1 MLVGITVHFQ
11 FSFFSAGSP
20 ITALSIAE
28 VLSVAGHT
36 VKFIRTGKEED
47 KTWYDD
53 VSGLKI
59 NWESVPAS
67 QAADFD
73 MVIELGNNL
82 LTSAQ
87 RKKQKG
93 RCVWLFRKH
102 ALYHDIEA
110 SLFPFENPERDLDG
124 VSEVWLYKELAS
136 VDDVQYIETLTRKPV
151 RLLPLIWTPSALELY
166 RQQAKVPVWGQVA
179 ELPEVKDQPWS
190 IHICE
195 TNNTSASSCTIPLF
209 IMREVRKKCSSLTL
223 RNPIK
228 IHNAEHVR
236 DSQFFRFNVLDHAFS
251 DIPDMSGVFL
261 GRQRIA
267 DLVFDPKSILIAH
280 GRFSSWRPYLMD
292 ALWCGVPLV
301 HNSTV
306 LRDRLGPF
314 GSVGYYPDNELHQG
328 RLAFE
333 RVVADATQAGN
344 LDRLVECRKRLISEF
359 SPLNP
364 QIQQAWA
371 SSLTSPLTPLSPAP
385 AAAAAKP
392 AEKPKRHIVVGF
404 TDMWDDFNP
413 EYNQFTLMLKAAVK
427 HMSEDI
433 EIVGQKGY
441 EGANLVFFGPF
452 GNTWQQAPPSIPKVH
467 YTGENTPAVKR
478 DDIKL
483 NIGYQHTDINSG
495 EYIRIPLW
503 MLEINWFGGD
513 VEKIR
518 NPKPMPINRA
528 TQVFPEELSRKQK
541 FCAFVVTNPCQ
552 PMRNSA
558 FQWLTQYKHVDSG
571 GRLFN
576 NIGDRIFAGLGGGGG
591 ELKKLE
597 FFKDYKFAIT
607 YENAREPGYTT
618 EKLLHAKAAGCIPIY
633 WGDPKV
639 ERDFDPAG
647 FIDARDAL
655 TSQQLIDLVK
665 GVDTNKTLW
674 LKKFAVPALDEVR
687 RDLVRRTLSE
697 CARRLLSF
705 VDVSKEELEK
715 IPKLLGAA
723 CDEELQETETKT
735 REQAKPVISE
745 EKRDVA
751 AMQKLDVNFDATVF
765 ATGCNSK
772 FLPSLQLWLNSLGA
786 HKQETKEM
794 TVIVYLMADVTKE
807 AEQNFIETFPFAQ
820 FRRFPVDAPEGFQDL
835 WAPEHFAW
843 KIWLLRQLVLEEG
856 LKGKPILYM
865 DAGMI
870 MVRWPRHWLEI
881 VRRTGISLL
890 EDEEQINKHWCHAD
904 FCKAFEMTEAE
915 GQQQQL
921 WAGCM
926 AFVSGHQ
933 EAKNFF
939 EESWKWAQKRD
950 VIAGPKWVGVNA
962 EGKPYGHRHDQSILS
977 VVSSRMKLHRF
988 PLRELYCH
996 ISLRHTFLTNR
1007 YLYVHRGMFKVHE
1020 RVTEGIDDAW
1030 VINLDRRNDR
1040 LESFKKKN
1048 PLLADR
1054 VLRLPAF
1061 EGKHL
1066 KLTPALARLFAPHD
1080 FNWKKP
1086 VMGCALSHLALWMQ
1100 LLNEKPDISTYL
1112 ILEDD
1117 ARLKPEW
1124 RDRWEEA
1131 MQAKAI
1137 PENFDVVY
1145 LGGILPPNREVFE
1158 NTCVEKINDYVAK
1171 VALNSVFGQDP
1182 ANRYF
1187 HFCAYAYVLSRRGA
1201 MKVVEYLKSRNGYWT
1216 SADHMMCNLQEFL
1229 NIYFLHPF
1237 TAGCFQDDDPVYQK
1251 SAFNDFSRVDKFD
1264 SDLWNN
1270 TERFSEEEVASVLD
1284 MSKSLDILGALED
1297 ARASAKP
1304 VNVDV
1309 IGEMKPDVA
1318 KETLVSTNKS
1328 QTQPQLQP
1336 QTQPQTQ
1343 TEYLPKLG
1351 KRRLVSVV
1359 GEPMNSSQ
1367 WYEFSWF
1374 KQIFVENAGLSL
1386 EVERVAD
1393 GSAPPTDEPIVVV
1406 QRNRTEEARAVLKGW
1421 NEAGAKF
1428 YVLHLS
1434 DEHGSDP
1441 VDFYEWP
1448 CCLGVLRNYVRPDV
1462 RESDKVKVIP
1472 LGFHWAIPNGEPAL
1486 HTPRVPFREYV
1497 WSFVGTGWAGRRDK
1511 LQIFNAI
1518 PGEHKCVF
1526 MDEWNSPKM
1535 LGREESLSIL
1545 LNTWCVPCPAGN
1557 NAETY
1562 RVYEA
1567 LEAGAVP
1574 VLVKEGGMDAYLD
1587 YLGRWLPLLVAND
1600 WQHAASLVHTLRM
1613 KPEVYEQYRLQILAG
1628 WEKMKADTRQ
1638 AVKSVWKV

>member
-20 ITALSIAE
+20 ISALSIAE
-28 VLSVAGHT
+28 LLGVSGHT
-36 VKFIRTGKEED
+36 VKFIRTGKDEE

-53 VSGLKI
+53 VSGLKN

-67 QAADFD
+67 QAAGFDF
-73 MVIELGNNL
+73 VIELGNNL
-82 LTSAQ
+82 LTVEQ
-87 RKKQKG
+87 RKKQPG

-102 ALYHDIEA
+102 ILYHDVEA
-110 SLFPFENPERDLDG
+110 SLFPFENPERDLEG
-124 VSEVWLYKELAS
+124 VSEVWLLKELS
-136 VDDVQYIETLTRKPV
+136 NTDDIQYIETLSRKPV
-151 RLLPLIWTPSALELY
+151 RVLPLVWTPSALELY
-166 RQQAKVPVWGQVA
+166 RQQSKVPVWGQVA
-179 ELPEVKDQPWS
+179 ELAEVKDQPWS
-190 IHICE
+190 IHVCE

-209 IMREVRKKCSSLTL
+209 IMREVKKKSSSLTL
-223 RNPIK
+223 RNPMK

-261 GRQRIA
+261 GRQRVA
-267 DLVFDPKSILIAH
+267 DFVFDPKSIIIAH
-280 GRFSSWRPYLMD
+280 SRFSSWRPYLMD
-292 ALWCGVPLV
+292 ALWCGIPLV

-306 LRDRLGPF
+306 LRDRLGEF
-314 GSVGYYPDNELHQG
+314 GKVGFYPDNELHQG

-333 RVVADATQAGN
+333 RVVEDAMRPGN
-344 LDRLVECRKRLISEF
+344 LDRLVECRKCMIAEF

-364 QIQQAWA
+364 QIQQAWT
-371 SSLTSPLTPLSPAP
+371 SGLTSPLTPIANPSSPSSQTAS
-385 AAAAAKP
+385 
-392 AEKPKRHIVVGF
+392 KPKRRLVVGF

-413 EYNQFTLMLKAAVK
+413 AYNQFTLMLQAAVK
-427 HMSEDI
+427 DMNEEI
-433 EIVGQKGY
+433 EIVGQAGY
-441 EGANLVFFGPF
+441 QDAHVILFGPF
-452 GNTWQQAPPSIPKVH
+452 GNTWQQAPITVPKVH
-467 YTGENTPAVKR
+467 YTGENTKAVLR
-478 DDIKL
+478 DDVKL
-483 NIGYQHTDINSG
+483 NIGYQHYDMNDG
-495 EYIRIPLW
+495 KYIRIPLW

-528 TQVFPEELSRKQK
+528 TQVFPEELAQKQK

-607 YENAREPGYTT
+607 YENASEPGYTT
-618 EKLLHAKAAGCIPIY
+618 EKILHAKAAGCIPIY
-633 WGDPKV
+633 WGDPKI

-647 FIDARDAL
+647 FIDAREAL
-655 TSQQLIDLVK
+655 TSKQLIDLVK
-665 GVDTNKTLW
+665 EVDTNKALW
-674 LKKFAVPALDEVR
+674 LKKFAVPALDDIR

-697 CARRLLSF
+697 CARRILSF
-705 VDVSKEELEK
+705 TGVSQENLDK

-723 CDEELQETETKT
+723 CDEDLQVKEEVKDQVVPVNVTK
-735 REQAKPVISE
+735 K
-745 EKRDVA
+745 DVA
-751 AMQKLDVNFDATVF
+751 AMPKLPVNFDATVF

-772 FLPSLQLWLNSLGA
+772 FLSSLQLWLNSLGA

-794 TVIVYLMADVTKE
+794 TILVYLMADVTKE
-807 AEQNFIETFPFAQ
+807 AEQGFIETFPFAQ
-820 FRRFPVDAPEGFQDL
+820 FRRFPEEAPEGFKDL

-843 KIWLLRQLVLEEG
+843 KVWLLRQLVLEEG
-856 LKGKPILYM
+856 LKGKPVMYM
-865 DAGMI
+865 DTGMI
-870 MVRWPRHWLEI
+870 MVRWPRQWLEI

-890 EDEEQINKHWCHAD
+890 EDDEQQIKYWCHEEFRRELQVTKEELEKQD
-904 FCKAFEMTEAE
+904 
-915 GQQQQL
+915 L

-926 AFVSGHQ
+926 SFVSGH
-933 EAKNFF
+933 EVAKDFF
-939 EESWKWAQKRD
+939 EEAWTWAQKRN
-950 VIAGPKWVGVNA
+950 VIAGPKWSGFLPD
-962 EGKPYGHRHDQSILS
+962 GQRYGHRHDQSIMSILS
-977 VVSSRMKLHRF
+977 LRKHIHRY
-988 PLRELYCH
+988 PIRELYCH
-996 ISLRHTFLTNR
+996 TSLRQTFLSHR

-1020 RVTEGIDDAW
+1020 RLTEGIDDAW
-1030 VINLDRRNDR
+1030 VINLDRRKDR
-1040 LESFKKKN
+1040 LDSFKKKN

-1054 VLRLPAF
+1054 LLRLPAF
-1061 EGKHL
+1061 EGKNL

-1100 LLNEKPDISTYL
+1100 LINEKPDINSYL

-1117 ARLKPEW
+1117 ARLKPDW

-1145 LGGILPPNREVFE
+1145 LGGILPPNREAFE
-1158 NTCVEKINDYVAK
+1158 AMCVEKVNDYVAK
-1171 VALNSVFGQDP
+1171 VAPNSVFGQDP
-1182 ANRYF
+1182 PNRYF
-1187 HFCAYAYVLSRRGA
+1187 HFCAYAYVLSRTGA
-1201 MKVVEYLKSRNGYWT
+1201 RKVVEYLKSRNGYWT
-1216 SADHMMCNLQEFL
+1216 SADHMMCNLQDFL

-1251 SAFNDFSRVDKFD
+1251 SLFNDFSRVDTFD

-1284 MSKSLDILGALED
+1284 MNKPLDILAALED
-1297 ARASAKP
+1297 ART
-1304 VNVDV
+1304 VGTVDV
-1309 IGEMKPDVA
+1309 IGDVKPEQA
-1318 KETLVSTNKS
+1318 KETLVSTTKS
-1328 QTQPQLQP
+1328 QVQD
-1336 QTQPQTQ
+1336 
-1343 TEYLPKLG
+1343 LPKLG
-1351 KRRLVSVV
+1351 KRRLVSVAGPV
-1359 GEPMNSSQ
+1359 MDSSK

-1374 KQIFVENAGLSL
+1374 KQIFVDNGGLSL
-1386 EVERVAD
+1386 EVERLTED
-1393 GSAPPTDEPIVVV
+1393 CPPPTDEPIVVL
-1406 QRNRTEEARAVLKGW
+1406 QRPYVEEACRVLKGW
-1421 NEAGAKF
+1421 NDAGAKF
-1428 YVLHLS
+1428 YLLHLS
-1434 DEHGSDP
+1434 DEFGKDP
-1441 VDFYEWP
+1441 VDMYEWP
-1448 CCLGVLRNYVRPDV
+1448 SCLGVLRNYIRPDV
-1462 RESDKVKVIP
+1462 KESDKVKIIP
-1472 LGFHWAIPNGEPAL
+1472 LGFHWAIPNGEPVI
-1486 HTPRVPFREYV
+1486 HTPRVPFRELV
-1497 WSFVGTGWAGRRDK
+1497 WSFVGTGWAGRREK

-1526 MDEWNSPKM
+1526 MDEWNSEKM
-1535 LGREESLSIL
+1535 LGREETLSVL

-1557 NAETY
+1557 NAETF

-1574 VLVKEGGMDAYLD
+1574 VLVKEGGMEAYLD
-1587 YLGRWLPLLVAND
+1587 YLGRWVPLLVAND
-1600 WQHAASLVHTLRM
+1600 WQHAAGIVHTLRM
-1613 KPEVYEQYRLQILAG
+1613 KPEVYEQYRLQVLAG

-1638 AVKSVWKV
+1638 AVRSVWKV

>member
-28 VLSVAGHT
+28 LFSVSGHA

-53 VSGLKI
+53 VSGLKN

-67 QAADFD
+67 QASGFD
-73 MVIELGNNL
+73 LVIELGNNL
-82 LTSAQ
+82 LTVDQ

-102 ALYHDIEA
+102 VLYHDIEA
-110 SLFPFENPERDLDG
+110 SLFPFENPDRDLEG
-124 VSEVWLYKELAS
+124 ISEVWLHKELANT
-136 VDDVQYIETLTRKPV
+136 DDVQYMETLARKPV
-151 RLLPLIWTPSALELY
+151 RLLPLVWTPSAIELY
-166 RQQAKVPVWGQVA
+166 RQQSKVPVWGQVA
-179 ELPEVKDQPWS
+179 ELAEVKEQPWS

-195 TNNTSASSCTIPLF
+195 TNNTSASSCTMPLF
-209 IMREVRKKCSSLTL
+209 IMREIKKKSSALTL
-223 RNPIK
+223 RTPIK

-261 GRQRIA
+261 GRQRVA
-267 DLVFDPKSILIAH
+267 DFVFDPKSILIAH
-280 GRFSSWRPYLMD
+280 ARFLSWRPYLMD
-292 ALWCGVPLV
+292 ALWCGIPLV
-301 HNSTV
+301 HNSIV
-306 LRDRLGPF
+306 LRDRLGD
-314 GSVGYYPDNELHQG
+314 VGKLGFYPDNELHQG

-333 RVVADATQAGN
+333 RVTEDAMRPGN
-344 LDRLVECRKRLISEF
+344 LERLVECRKRMIAEF
-359 SPLNP
+359 SPLNTE
-364 QIQQAWA
+364 IQQAWCTALSSPLTA
-371 SSLTSPLTPLSPAP
+371 SSLSLSLPSSPST
-385 AAAAAKP
+385 KG
-392 AEKPKRHIVVGF
+392 KRRIVVGF

-413 EYNQFTLMLKAAVK
+413 TYNQFTLMLKAAVK
-427 HMSEDI
+427 DMQEDI
-433 EIVGQKGY
+433 EIVGQAGY
-441 EGANLVFFGPF
+441 QDANLVLFGPF
-452 GNTWQQAPPSIPKVH
+452 GNTWQQAPPSVPKVH
-467 YTGENTPAVKR
+467 YTGENTPALRR

-483 NIGYQHTDINSG
+483 NIGYQHVDINDG
-495 EYIRIPLW
+495 NYLRIPLW

-528 TQVFPEELSRKQK
+528 TQVFPEELARKQK
-541 FCAFVVTNPCQ
+541 FCSFVVTNPCQ

-558 FQWLTQYKHVDSG
+558 FQWLTQYKHIDSG

-597 FFKDYKFAIT
+597 FFKDYKFALT
-607 YENAREPGYTT
+607 YENASEAGYTT
-618 EKLLHAKAAGCIPIY
+618 EKMLHAKAAGCIPIY

-647 FIDARDAL
+647 FIDAREAL
-655 TSQQLIDLVK
+655 TSSQLIDLVK
-665 GVDTNKTLW
+665 EVDTNKTLW

-697 CARRLLSF
+697 CARRFLSY
-705 VDVSKEELEK
+705 VGISEENLAK
-715 IPKLLGAA
+715 IPKFLGAA
-723 CDEELQETETKT
+723 CDEDLVLKGGPVSTEPGSPKAL
-735 REQAKPVISE
+735 EDKP
-745 EKRDVA
+745 DVS
-751 AMQKLDVNFDATVF
+751 AMKKLDVHFDSTVF
-765 ATGCNSK
+765 ATGCNTK
-772 FLPSLQLWLNSLGA
+772 FLSSLQLWLNSLSA
-786 HKQETKEM
+786 HKQETKEI

-807 AEQNFIETFPFAQ
+807 AEQTFIETFPFAQ
-820 FRRFPVDAPEGFQDL
+820 FRRFPAEVPDDFKDL

-865 DAGMI
+865 DSGMI
-870 MVRWPRHWLEI
+870 MVRWPRQWLEI

-890 EDEEQINKHWCHAD
+890 EDDEQINKNWCHEQ
-904 FCKAFEMTEAE
+904 FRKAFDMTQKEEAE
-915 GQQQQL
+915 QQL

-926 AFVSGHQ
+926 AFVSGH
-933 EAKNFF
+933 EAAKEFF
-939 EESWKWAQKRD
+939 EESWKWAQKRE
-950 VIAGPKWVGVNA
+950 VIQGPKWSGITVD
-962 EGKPYGHRHDQSILS
+962 GKPYGHRHDQSILS
-977 VVSSRMKLHRF
+977 LISSRMKLHRF

-996 ISLRHTFLTNR
+996 VSLRQTFLSQR

-1020 RVTEGIDDAW
+1020 RVAQGIDDAW
-1030 VINLDRRNDR
+1030 VINLDRRKDR
-1040 LESFKKKN
+1040 LETFKKTH

-1061 EGKHL
+1061 EGKNL
-1066 KLTPALARLFAPHD
+1066 KLTPNLARLFAPHD

-1100 LLNEKPDISTYL
+1100 LLNEKPDIETYL

-1124 RDRWEEA
+1124 RDRWDEA

-1145 LGGILPPNREVFE
+1145 LGGILPPNREAFDKV
-1158 NTCVEKINDYVAK
+1158 CVEKLNDHVAK
-1171 VALNSVFGQDP
+1171 VAVNSVFGQDP
-1182 ANRYF
+1182 PNRYF
-1187 HFCAYAYVLSRRGA
+1187 HFCAYAYVLSRTGA
-1201 MKVVEYLKSRNGYWT
+1201 RKVVEYLKSRNGYWT

-1251 SAFNDFSRVDKFD
+1251 SSFNDFSRVDTFD

-1284 MSKSLDILGALED
+1284 LNKSLDILGALED
-1297 ARASAKP
+1297 ARTLSNVSA
-1304 VNVDV
+1304 VDV
-1309 IGEMKPDVA
+1309 IGDVKPEEA
-1318 KETLVSTNKS
+1318 KETLVSTTKS
-1328 QTQPQLQP
+1328 QTQTVGPLVNP
-1336 QTQPQTQ
+1336 T
-1343 TEYLPKLG
+1343 LPKLG
-1351 KRRLVSVV
+1351 KRRLVSLV
-1359 GEPMNSSQ
+1359 GEPMDSSK
-1367 WYEFSWF
+1367 WYEFNWF
-1374 KQIFVENAGLSL
+1374 KQIFVDNAGLSL
-1386 EVERVAD
+1386 EVERLAD

-1406 QRNRTEEARAVLKGW
+1406 QRNKTTEARDVLKRW
-1421 NEAGAKF
+1421 NDAGAKF

-1434 DEHGSDP
+1434 DEHGTDP
-1441 VDFYEWP
+1441 VDFYDWP

-1486 HTPRVPFREYV
+1486 HTPRVPFRELV

-1511 LQIFNAI
+1511 LQILNAI

-1526 MDEWNSPKM
+1526 MEEWNSEKM
-1535 LGREESLSIL
+1535 LGREELLSVL
-1545 LNTWCVPCPAGN
+1545 LNTWCVPCPGGN

-1587 YLGRWLPLLVAND
+1587 YLGRWLPLLVANN
-1600 WQHAASLVHTLRM
+1600 WEHAAGLIHTLRM
-1613 KPEVYEQYRLQILAG
+1613 KPEVYEQYRMQILAG

-1638 AVKSVWKV
+1638 AVRSVWKV